1 MKLQASWLGRQRKAQ
16 MTVSINLYL
25 KYKRD
30 YFSLCM
36 AQLPNNM
43 YYESD
48 NLLKLMLNAQRP
60 DA

>member
-1 MKLQASWLGRQRKAQ
+1 MKLQASKLGRQRKAQ
-16 MTVSINLYL
+16 MTFSINLYL

-30 YFSLCM
+30 YFSLRM

-48 NLLKLMLNAQRP
+48 NLC
-60 DA
+60 

>member
-1 MKLQASWLGRQRKAQ
+1 MKLQASKLGRQRKAQ
-16 MTVSINLYL
+16 MTFSINLYL

-30 YFSLCM
+30 YFSLRM